1 VVASVSGAASAGN
14 YQISVQALAREQ
26 RTYSQTFASASQALG
41 MSGSLDITI
50 GGTTTSITID
60 GADTIDGIASK
71 IGASSARV
79 AAQVVYDG
87 STYRL
92 QVRGLDTGVDNA
104 ITFADGGMG
113 LGLDVPANTFQQASD
128 AELTLDG
135 LAVRR
140 PTNKITGLV
149 AGVTLAL
156 TKTTTTPA
164 ELRVEQDADG
174 LASKL
179 KSLVTAYND
188 VVSSGRTAAGYGSTK
203 AQVADLSGDPVVRSI
218 LGNLGRI
225 MYTPVAGATGQ
236 YNTLA
241 SVGLSLTRDGT
252 MRLDDTKL
260 KNAFTEDPAAVAKLF
275 VVNAA
280 TNSTGV
286 AGSFRDLVDQYTGT
300 PNAILQTRIDA
311 FGSRSRRLQ
320 TESDAMEVRL
330 GKIEVRLRAQF
341 TNLEQR
347 VSAYNSQTSALGGIV
362 SSSGSNNT

>member
-1 VVASVSGAASAGN
+1 
-14 YQISVQALAREQ
+14 
-26 RTYSQTFASASQALG
+26 
-41 MSGSLDITI
+41 
-50 GGTTTSITID
+50 
-60 GADTIDGIASK
+60 
-71 IGASSARV
+71 
-79 AAQVVYDG
+79 
-87 STYRL
+87 
-92 QVRGLDTGVDNA
+92 
-104 ITFADGGMG
+104 
-113 LGLDVPANTFQQASD
+113 
-128 AELTLDG
+128 
-135 LAVRR
+135 
-140 PTNKITGLV
+140 
-149 AGVTLAL
+149 
-156 TKTTTTPA
+156 
-164 ELRVEQDADG
+164 
-174 LASKL
+174 
-179 KSLVTAYND
+179 
-188 VVSSGRTAAGYGSTK
+188 
-203 AQVADLSGDPVVRSI
+203 
-218 LGNLGRI
+218 